1 MYIFGYYRPIFF
13 VMNFI
18 DIATL
23 NISTDLDVLKRDTQ
37 RNSLLLYQHKGDFF
51 ADGNRIGNVNP
62 NNAHKKI
69 LKVLEKAIHDNSD
82 IVLSPEY
89 SCPISV
95 ITHII
100 ASEEIQP
107 LTNKIWVLG
116 GESIS
121 KEELSQLNN
130 ANQDN
135 ILIHFEDNVFNSN
148 KKYLDPLYYIF
159 RGVHNGATK
168 LIILIQFKTRHMGV
182 WSSDVERN
190 NLIEGNNIYIIKNS
204 NTSVRLISFICSEAM
219 NVRTD
224 LTQQVKND
232 ILWDDMPFLILHP
245 QINPDPSHQ
254 NFVDFRKFIL
264 EVEKKEVISLN
275 WGVNTFFNGNN
286 WYSGRGNTARSG
298 IFFKTDELN
307 HDSNRIIRNHKKGLY
322 FLHSSR
328 NKYVYY
334 FDGDP
339 ELFCIEN
346 PPVHINEGEAPQRRR
361 EGPEVIE
368 IYRFDDIT
376 SNFIILQATDD
387 RHLQFFIDRGIA
399 NHFLLNPDNSI
410 IDKERLINISTG
422 KVNGKLESKWG
433 EVIYLNS
440 FNLKEADE
448 CNCRMTY
455 VEDTYAASE
464 TIRSLNCANLIEL
477 DQTIL
482 PDKSRYPE
490 SIKDLTHHNII
501 LSYSLHS
508 AANKY
513 KYNLTNDNGEIK
525 KATICY
531 LGNVSVSQV
540 KSTYDELQKLFEE
553 GTEGKRRIVV
563 YYKSGTDL
571 RYKYDENAGSITN
584 PSNDNSSIL

>member
-1 MYIFGYYRPIFF
+1 
-13 VMNFI
+13 MNFI

-23 NISTDLDVLKRDTQ
+23 NISTELDVLKRDTQ

-51 ADGNRIGNVNP
+51 ADGNRIGNVDQNI
-62 NNAHKKI
+62 AHTKF
-69 LKVLEKAIHDNSD
+69 LKVLEKARQDNSD
-82 IVLSPEY
+82 LVLSPEY
-89 SCPISV
+89 SCPISI

-100 ASEEIQP
+100 SNEDTQP

-116 GESIS
+116 GESIT
-121 KEELSQLNN
+121 KEELCQLND
-130 ANQDN
+130 ANQEN
-135 ILIHFEDNVFNSN
+135 VLVHFENDVLNSN
-148 KKYLDPLYYIF
+148 KRYLDPLYYIF

-168 LIILIQFKTRHMGV
+168 LIVLIQFKTRHMGV
-182 WSSDVERN
+182 WSGDVERN

-224 LTQQVKND
+224 LTQQIKND

-264 EVEKKEVISLN
+264 EAEKKEVISLN

-286 WYSGRGNTARSG
+286 WYSARGNTARSG

-307 HDSNRIIRNHKKGLY
+307 YENNRVIRNHKKGLY
-322 FLHSSR
+322 FLHI
-328 NKYVYY
+328 NKNKFVYY
-334 FDGDP
+334 FDGIP
-339 ELFCIEN
+339 ELFRIEN

-368 IYRFDDIT
+368 IYCFDNASSTFNVI
-376 SNFIILQATDD
+376 QATNDK
-387 RHLQFFIDRGIA
+387 HLQFFIDRGIA
-399 NHFLLNPDNSI
+399 NNFLLNADNSI
-410 IDKERLINISTG
+410 VDKERLINISTG
-422 KVNGKLESKWG
+422 KVTGKLESKWCD
-433 EVIYLNS
+433 VIYLNS

-455 VEDTYAASE
+455 VEDTYVSSE
-464 TIRSLNCANLIEL
+464 TIRSLNCTNLIEL
-477 DQTIL
+477 DQAIL
-482 PDKSRYPE
+482 PDKSQYPE
-490 SIKDLTHHNII
+490 SIKDLAHHNII
-501 LSYSLHS
+501 LSYSQDAS
-508 AANKY
+508 TYKY
-513 KYNLTNDNGEIK
+513 KYNLTNDNGEIR

-540 KSTYDELQKLFEE
+540 KNTYDELQKLFEE

-563 YYKSGTDL
+563 FYKNGTDIHS
-571 RYKYDENAGSITN
+571 KYDESAGSITN